1 MLVTWLII
9 NIRNRTTFDSR
20 YLKVNE
26 GNVESEILDLDITV
40 SAKCKVRKCVPLSAA
55 PCYSLCGEYLNGL

>member
-1 MLVTWLII
+1 MWLII

-26 GNVESEILDLDITV
+26 GNVESEIGVFDITV
-40 SAKCKVRKCVPLSAA
+40 SSISEVQKYVPLSAA
-55 PCYSLCGEYLNGL
+55 PCYCFVW